1 MMKVKGRG
9 AARRSGQQIFRNAQ
23 YAPSLCNPN
32 IEMTPLCKV
41 DVTLPGVRGAS
52 GVRGAGGVDEQEG
65 IRPAPGL
72 AGRSV
77 WPSACRGR
85 LRVTQ
90 SEAAPGLSGRTAIM
104 TAKRTGCET
113 RPKWMSMICLKIN
126 PARRREPGQLKVL
139 CHFSVSRAICSRNCS
154 FSASRSLTLRI
165 GFAAAWVNRSASCVP
180 IGEPIPVHGSG
191 PGRAR

>member
-1 MMKVKGRG
+1 M
-9 AARRSGQQIFRNAQ
+9 FRHVADF
-23 YAPSLCNPN
+23 AVERCNRN

-65 IRPAPGL
+65 IRPARGL

-90 SEAAPGLSGRTAIM
+90 SEAAPGLSVAGRF
-104 TAKRTGCET
+104 ET
-113 RPKWMSMICLKIN
+113 RRRDQPGLEAAR
-126 PARRREPGQLKVL
+126 PAEQ
-139 CHFSVSRAICSRNCS
+139 
-154 FSASRSLTLRI
+154 
-165 GFAAAWVNRSASCVP
+165 
-180 IGEPIPVHGSG
+180 
-191 PGRAR
+191 